1 MANPAFVVSLVL
13 FHLFLFASFA
23 LYAREKPRQ
32 GHVALAFAL
41 AFLAFVAYDLAR
53 DPARERLGGLSMG
66 LSFMFSLLWIAA
78 AVLYSRIAA
87 SGGVVPRSLVWLTKR
102 SGYWVT
108 SGSVGAI
115 AFGVAFPR
123 LRGFDGADLAP
134 GAADAVALAGLALAI
149 LALLVAFLRV
159 RAQVPTLVSADAADE
174 TKRNAAAR
182 AAIATWGSLA
192 LGLSGVVL
200 LVLSGFP

>member
-1 MANPAFVVSLVL
+1 MANVAFVVSLVL
-13 FHLFLFASFA
+13 FHLLLFTSFA
-23 LYAREKPRQ
+23 LYAREKRRE
-32 GHVALAFAL
+32 GHAALGIAL
-41 AFLAFVAYDLAR
+41 AFLAYVAYDLVR

-66 LSFMFSLLWIAA
+66 LSFMFALLWVGAA
-78 AVLYSRIAA
+78 ILYSRIAA
-87 SGGVVPRSLVWLTKR
+87 AGGVVPRSLSWLTKR

-123 LRGFDGADLAP
+123 LRGFEGASLGP
-134 GAADAVALAGLALAI
+134 GASDAIALLGLTLAI
-149 LALLVAFLRV
+149 VSLLLSFLRV
-159 RAQVPTLVSADAADE
+159 RSQVPTIVAGDAEDAA
-174 TKRNAAAR
+174 RQR
-182 AAIATWGSLA
+182 AATRAAVATWGSLA